1 MHYIIFWQMKEY
13 FTLKEFLKSN
23 TAKAHNIDNTP
34 TFAIVANL
42 QRLSKFIL
50 TPTRYRYG
58 KPIIVTSGYRCP
70 DLNTLVGG
78 VKNSQHLNGC
88 AADLVC
94 ADMRTLFNLLRT
106 NQYVDQLLY
115 ESNGKSTW
123 IHVSIANNGKLPRHN
138 IIDNYKVK

>member
-1 MHYIIFWQMKEY
+1 MIEY
-13 FTLKEFLKSN
+13 FTLKEFIKSN

-34 TFAIVANL
+34 TFEIVANL
-42 QRLSKFIL
+42 HRLSEFIL
-50 TPTRYRYG
+50 TPTRCKYG
-58 KPIIVTSGYRCP
+58 KPIIVTSGYRCTE
-70 DLNTLVGG
+70 LNTLVGG
-78 VKNSQHLNGC
+78 VKNSQHLYGC

-138 IIDNYKVK
+138 IIDNYKA

>member
-1 MHYIIFWQMKEY
+1 MKEY

-34 TFAIVANL
+34 SFAIVANL
-42 QRLSKFIL
+42 HRLSEFIL
-50 TPTRYRYG
+50 TPARYKYG
-58 KPIIVTSGYRCP
+58 KPIIVTSGYRCEE
-70 DLNTLVGG
+70 LNKKVGG
-78 VKNSQHLNGC
+78 VKNSQHQFGL

-123 IHVSIANNGKLPRHN
+123 IHVSIANTGKLPRHN
-138 IIDNYKVK
+138 IIDNYKA

>member
-1 MHYIIFWQMKEY
+1 MVEY
-13 FTLKEFLKSN
+13 FTLKELLKSN

-50 TPTRYRYG
+50 TPTRCKYG
-58 KPIIVTSGYRCP
+58 KPIIVTSGYRCEE
-70 DLNTLVGG
+70 LNTLVGG
-78 VKNSQHLNGC
+78 VKNSQHLYGC

-94 ADMRTLFNLLRT
+94 ADMRTLFSLLRT
-106 NQYVDQLLY
+106 NEYVDQLLY

-123 IHVSIANNGKLPRHN
+123 IHVSIANTGKLPRHN
-138 IIDNYKVK
+138 IIDNYKA